1 MHKSS
6 ILFVIVSMSSAGAL
20 LTNGDFEDSLHIGW
34 SLYINYP
41 LAGYDTLDRGTSF
54 YPDPDYEV
62 KFRKFDNYYARLY
75 QTVEIPSTDLE
86 FSADAEIRALE
97 YDSIGGTSWAVA
109 AIRLTYLDEVDN
121 ILGETRICHMSPHCP
136 WVNSSTVHLIE
147 VTYPDSF
154 YTHTLYINDEL
165 ANLPG
170 VNPLE
175 IVKIKVELYDTT
187 NGC

>member
-1 MHKSS
+1 MGIGSTG
-6 ILFVIVSMSSAGAL
+6 VL
-20 LTNGDFEDSLHIGW
+20 LTNGNFEEPLHTGW

-41 LAGYDTLDRGTSF
+41 YVGYDTLDRDISF
-54 YPDPDYEV
+54 HPDPDYEV
-62 KFRKFDNYYARLY
+62 KLRKFDNYFVRLY

-86 FSADAEIRALE
+86 FSGDAQIRALE

-109 AIRLTYLDEVDN
+109 AFRLTYLDESSN

-136 WVNSSTVHLIE
+136 WQNSSTVHLIE
-147 VTYPDSF
+147 VTDPDNWHT
-154 YTHTLYINDEL
+154 YTVNINNEL

-175 IVKIKVELYDTT
+175 IVKVKVELYDTT